1 MENDVEIIYKDYKK
15 TTEQL
20 KQKVD
25 VVFIDPPYEKDI
37 AVKSIELILD
47 NNILQQDGL
56 IILETDNQEREL
68 VELNNIKKINIKDL
82 RQYGRVKLI
91 FLSQEKNIERN
102 EI

>member
-15 TTEQL
+15 TIEQL

-25 VVFIDPPYEKDI
+25 VVFVDPPYEKDI
-37 AVKSIELILD
+37 AVKAIELILD
-47 NNILQQDGL
+47 KNILQQDGL
-56 IILETDNQEREL
+56 IILETDHQEREL
-68 VELNNIKKINIKDL
+68 EELKNIKKINIKDL

-91 FLSQEKNIERN
+91 FLSQEKKIERN